1 MLVKKVLKNIK
12 NGDEYFSVFCALE
25 NQIERIFMI
34 DKKDE
39 YVARLYDE
47 LFTPHHEF
55 CMGLTWLGEET
66 LASDASDRFQQMW
79 NIYLALMTK
88 VGAEMF
94 GSDVYWNTDSDQI
107 EPVLDM
113 LLNQGYSNKIIQLI
127 LGANNLLIQVKSD
140 GYSYKTS
147 KLREIVNQYYGIV
160 RRYEDGG
167 VLTIEDRMVKWE
179 FIDHSNRLFG
189 ATYDIVQDS
198 SRPPKSAEQLKAE
211 QEYQEEMQRALED
224 KFDELFGGLEH
235 PVRHKIKRFF
245 KKLFSKKK
253 KKR

>member
-1 MLVKKVLKNIK
+1 
-12 NGDEYFSVFCALE
+12 
-25 NQIERIFMI
+25 
-34 DKKDE
+34 
-39 YVARLYDE
+39 
-47 LFTPHHEF
+47 
-55 CMGLTWLGEET
+55 
-66 LASDASDRFQQMW
+66 
-79 NIYLALMTK
+79 
-88 VGAEMF
+88 
-94 GSDVYWNTDSDQI
+94 
-107 EPVLDM
+107 M
-113 LLNQGYSNKIIQLI
+113 LLNQGYSDKIIQLI

-167 VLTIEDRMVKWE
+167 VLTIEDRMVKWD

-189 ATYDIVQDS
+189 AAYDIVQDS
-198 SRPPKSAEQLKAE
+198 SRPPKTAEQLKAE
-211 QEYQEEMQRALED
+211 QEQKEEMQRALED

>member
-1 MLVKKVLKNIK
+1 MYTDVTSKRQDEERLYEQLMFGAGEFCTNLKWLSEK
-12 NGDEYFSVFCALE
+12 ALE
-25 NQIERIFMI
+25 
-34 DKKDE
+34 
-39 YVARLYDE
+39 
-47 LFTPHHEF
+47 
-55 CMGLTWLGEET
+55 
-66 LASDASDRFQQMW
+66 SDAADRFQQMW
-79 NIYLALMTK
+79 KVYLALMTK

-127 LGANNLLIQVKSD
+127 MGANNLLIQVKSD

-167 VLTIEDRMVKWE
+167 VLTIEDRMVKWD

-189 ATYDIVQDS
+189 AAYDIVQDS
-198 SRPPKSAEQLKAE
+198 SRPPKSEEQLKAE
-211 QEYQEEMQRALED
+211 QEYKEEMQRALED
-224 KFDELFGGLEH
+224 KFDELFGGIEH

-253 KKR
+253 KRR

>member
-1 MLVKKVLKNIK
+1 MYTDATSRRQ
-12 NGDEYFSVFCALE
+12 DEERLYEQLMFGAGEFCANLE
-25 NQIERIFMI
+25 WLS
-34 DKKDE
+34 KK
-39 YVARLYDE
+39 A
-47 LFTPHHEF
+47 
-55 CMGLTWLGEET
+55 
-66 LASDASDRFQQMW
+66 LASDAADRFQQMW
-79 NIYLALMTK
+79 KVYLALMTK

-127 LGANNLLIQVKSD
+127 LGANNLLNQVKSD

-147 KLREIVNQYYGIV
+147 KLREIVNQYYATV
-160 RRYEDGG
+160 RRYKDGG
-167 VLTIEDRMVKWE
+167 VLTIEDRMVKWD
-179 FIDHSNRLFG
+179 FIDHSNRFFG
-189 ATYDIVQDS
+189 AAYDIVEDS

-224 KFDELFGGLEH
+224 KFDELFGGIER

>member
-1 MLVKKVLKNIK
+1 MIEKK
-12 NGDEYFSVFCALE
+12 E
-25 NQIERIFMI
+25 
-34 DKKDE
+34 E

-55 CMGLTWLGEET
+55 CVGLNWLSEEA
-66 LASDASDRFQQMW
+66 LASDTSNRFEQMW
-79 NIYLALMTK
+79 KIYLALMTK

-113 LLNQGYSNKIIQLI
+113 LLNQGYSDKIIQLI

-140 GYSYKTS
+140 GYRNMTS
-147 KLREIVNQYYGIV
+147 NLCEIVNQYYAIV

-167 VLTIEDRMVKWE
+167 VMTIDDRMVKWD

-189 ATYDIVQDS
+189 AAYDIVEDL
-198 SRPPKSAEQLKAE
+198 SRPPKSAEELKAE
-211 QEYQEEMQRALED
+211 QEYKEEMQKTLED
-224 KFDELFGGLEH
+224 KLDELFGGLEN

-245 KKLFSKKK
+245 KKIFKQKK
-253 KKR
+253 

>member
-1 MLVKKVLKNIK
+1 
-12 NGDEYFSVFCALE
+12 
-25 NQIERIFMI
+25 
-34 DKKDE
+34 
-39 YVARLYDE
+39 
-47 LFTPHHEF
+47 
-55 CMGLTWLGEET
+55 
-66 LASDASDRFQQMW
+66 
-79 NIYLALMTK
+79 
-88 VGAEMF
+88 MF

-113 LLNQGYSNKIIQLI
+113 LLNQGYSDKIIQLI

-167 VLTIEDRMVKWE
+167 VLTIEDRMVKWD

-189 ATYDIVQDS
+189 AAYDIVEDS
-198 SRPPKSAEQLKAE
+198 SRPTKSAEQLKAE

-235 PVRHKIKRFF
+235 PIRHKIKRFF
-245 KKLFSKKK
+245 KKLFPKKK
-253 KKR
+253 KKGQLYVQKDNSCNFIDCFNYVLYSVYQQ

>member
-1 MLVKKVLKNIK
+1 MDAKV
-12 NGDEYFSVFCALE
+12 EE
-25 NQIERIFMI
+25 N
-34 DKKDE
+34 
-39 YVARLYDE
+39 VSRLYNE
-47 LFTPHHEF
+47 LFAPYPEF
-55 CMGLTWLGEET
+55 CKGVAWLGEEA
-66 LASDASDRFQQMW
+66 LASDAPDRFQQMW
-79 NIYLALMTK
+79 KIYLALMTK

-127 LGANNLLIQVKSD
+127 LGANNLLIQVKSE

-147 KLREIVNQYYGIV
+147 KLREIVNQYYAIV

-167 VLTIEDRMVKWE
+167 VLTIEDRMVKWD

-189 ATYDIVQDS
+189 AAYDIVQDF

-211 QEYQEEMQRALED
+211 QEHKEEMQRALEE